1 MNCLLLVLRFIALLL
16 HKERRRVQENHITSD
31 VWKVMHLQLW
41 KFLKFYFLDYY
52 FLKMN
57 ESLTEPAKLLLLVSC
72 YPTCSHYVA
81 NSLHSADSSDRFAFQ
96 GGIACKG
103 SHHFEQCEV
112 LPERYITKIEF
123 HLLHDN
129 WEDVPFYPWLTNS
142 GELYCMLSSLCVRA
156 HSSSRSSTCSLT
168 EEIRVQGSRR

>member
-1 MNCLLLVLRFIALLL
+1 MNCLLLLLGFTALLL
-16 HKERRRVQENHITSD
+16 HKERRRVRENHIASYI
-31 VWKVMHLQLW
+31 WKVMHLQLW

-72 YPTCSHYVA
+72 YPSCSHYIA
-81 NSLHSADSSDRFAFQ
+81 NSLHSADSSDRLASE

-112 LPERYITKIEF
+112 LPERYITKIGF
-123 HLLHDN
+123 HL
-129 WEDVPFYPWLTNS
+129 
-142 GELYCMLSSLCVRA
+142 
-156 HSSSRSSTCSLT
+156 HSSTSWQPRRRSILPMTDKFWWTVLHAFLSLY
-168 EEIRVQGSRR
+168 